1 MVETLQLLNLIFA
14 LILQIA
20 CVYNADSS
28 NLLNKEDK
36 DKAELCHI

>member
-1 MVETLQLLNLIFA
+1 MVETLQLLNLISA

-20 CVYNADSS
+20 CVYNADLF
-28 NLLNKEDK
+28 NLLNKEDE

>member
-1 MVETLQLLNLIFA
+1 MVETLQLLNLISA

-20 CVYNADSS
+20 CVYNADLF